1 MPPTAPPAT
10 CRAGRLLRA
19 RHFRHRLD
27 RRGFAAPVRETPG
40 RRRSARRAAWCA
52 RAASHPA
59 APRGLPPS
67 AISTAATPRVRA
79 RRGRSCRSRRRRR
92 RRSIPRAGHSCT
104 WRISQIRGARLLR
117 APLRRHLLRQP
128 AGPAAEKNEGRS
140 APMTTTALI
149 TGATSGIGRAAADKL
164 AQSGVHVMF
173 VGRNVERGEKTIAEI
188 RAAGGKADFIS
199 SDLRDAASARAVAR
213 KAVELGGGHVDILI
227 NNAGIFPFGPTH
239 EMSQES
245 FDDVYALNVKAPYFL
260 VAELAPLMAQR
271 GKGAIV
277 NVSTMVAD
285 YGAAGLS
292 LYGSS
297 KAAINLLTKAWAA
310 GYGPQGVRVNAVS
323 PGPTRTEGTAAMGDA
338 LQQLAAQ
345 APAGRPAAPEE
356 IAEAIV
362 FLASDRASFVQGA
375 ILPVDGG
382 RTAV

>member
-1 MPPTAPPAT
+1 M
-10 CRAGRLLRA
+10 
-19 RHFRHRLD
+19 
-27 RRGFAAPVRETPG
+27 
-40 RRRSARRAAWCA
+40 
-52 RAASHPA
+52 
-59 APRGLPPS
+59 
-67 AISTAATPRVRA
+67 
-79 RRGRSCRSRRRRR
+79 
-92 RRSIPRAGHSCT
+92 
-104 WRISQIRGARLLR
+104 
-117 APLRRHLLRQP
+117 
-128 AGPAAEKNEGRS
+128 
-140 APMTTTALI
+140 TTALI

-164 AQSGVHVMF
+164 AQSGVHVMV

-213 KAVELGGGHVDILI
+213 KALELGGGHIDILI
-227 NNAGIFPFGPTH
+227 NNAGVFPFGPTH
-239 EMSQES
+239 EMTERS

-271 GKGAIV
+271 GKGAII

-310 GYGPQGVRVNAVS
+310 EYGPKGVRVNAVS

-362 FLASDRASFVQGA
+362 FLATDRASEFDELAEDHGRSSGSQKGETTKSCPKRPLAYKAAYSPPPVLRSLLRSRRRGA
-375 ILPVDGG
+375 ARIECYSN
-382 RTAV
+382 T